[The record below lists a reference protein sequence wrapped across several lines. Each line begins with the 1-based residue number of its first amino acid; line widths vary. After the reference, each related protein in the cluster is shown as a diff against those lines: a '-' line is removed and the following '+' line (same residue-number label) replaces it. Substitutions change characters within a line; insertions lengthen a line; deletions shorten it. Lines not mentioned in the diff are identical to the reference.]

1 MKKKILSLFVIIL
14 LSSVSVYAF
23 DGKGECLDP
32 WNQCPWETG
41 GDNNVCPEGNLCVNN
56 YYCGYEFN
64 AATCQ
69 YAGFSAIHCQAA
81 GGAWQN
87 YYNEQIVKNAGC
99 SFGVEGYVGSCDE
112 CNNGDCAMSLSQ
124 NGIPS
129 YGIYNCKDDNF
140 CAETEGQ
147 AYCAPPDFSQE
158 HCTTAG
164 GTWDG
169 ITETCQVSGPSF
181 NGKGECPDSINTCNT
196 NTQCPN
202 PGNEDCALGYYCARD
217 ATTLSHCGY
226 AGESFYYCNVA
237 GGAWDNNFWGGTACV
252 KTIEGHD
259 YYAAGF
265 EGKVSDTQCEVSGTT
280 YDCFE
285 GYYCAFA
292 STPQGSQFYCAP
304 PDFSQEHC
312 TTAGGTWDGLLEIC
326 NLGVETCSDVIQNQ
340 DETDVDCGG
349 ICAVRQ
355 KCKLGEGCSV
365 DTDCVT
371 NKCFNG
377 LCKAA
382 NVGVTPAEKK
392 VMSWFEKQICYKNV
406 NSDFCKKFKEL
417 EKQYINENTIKPA
430 NEKVPVKPKLTVG
443 DLKPSFFQKL
453 RLTFTGKFWD
463 FNN

>member
-1 MKKKILSLFVIIL
+1 MKKKILILFMIIIL
-14 LSSVSVYAF
+14 TYSVNVYAF
-23 DGKGECLDP
+23 DGKGECPNQPGPCNSDT
-32 WNQCPWETG
+32 QCPSPG
-41 GDNNVCPEGNLCVNN
+41 NDNCASG
-56 YYCGYEFN
+56 YYCTEE
-64 AATCQ
+64 ATLWKCG
-69 YAGFSAIHCQAA
+69 YAG
-81 GGAWQN
+81 
-87 YYNEQIVKNAGC
+87 
-99 SFGVEGYVGSCDE
+99 
-112 CNNGDCAMSLSQ
+112 
-124 NGIPS
+124 S
-129 YGIYNCKDDNF
+129 Y
-140 CAETEGQ
+140 
-147 AYCAPPDFSQE
+147 AYCAV
-158 HCTTAG
+158 AG
-164 GTWDG
+164 GTWDFG
-169 ITETCQVSGPSF
+169 KNVCIKSLGVDIFLEGTCDSCNFGSCINGPEVF
-181 NGKGECPDSINTCNT
+181 N
-196 NTQCPN
+196 
-202 PGNEDCALGYYCARD
+202 
-217 ATTLSHCGY
+217 
-226 AGESFYYCNVA
+226 
-237 GGAWDNNFWGGTACV
+237 
-252 KTIEGHD
+252 
-259 YYAAGF
+259 
-265 EGKVSDTQCEVSGTT
+265 
-280 YDCFE
+280 CFE
-285 GYYCAFA
+285 GSYCAETGGQA
-292 STPQGSQFYCAP
+292 YCAP

-382 NVGVTPAEKK
+382 NAGVTPAEKK